1 MMSDQD
7 IVEKTNN
14 SVNVMNSNNYKNL
27 VERGIKL
34 GKTVLNL
41 DNKGSG
47 THWVGI
53 KPACCAKQPPYGI
66 KAESAAHVDKGKKE
80 VKILDYHDS
89 FGVIPPFHI
98 KNTIIKYNPYVEQK
112 NNEVNCGERAIN
124 FLRKN

>member
-53 KPACCAKQPPYGI
+53 KPSTLYGF
-66 KAESAAHVDKGKKE
+66 KAAEDKGKKE